1 MTLFLAVAV
10 ALLFGSGSY
19 LLLKH
24 DLIRVVVGIL
34 LLSNGANLF
43 IMLSGLQRGSSP
55 ILPLPAGATVADP
68 LVQALTLTAIVITF
82 GVTALL
88 LSLIYRVYVGQGT
101 LDTAA
106 LAQAEEADERTD
118 ELDSGANDPEDDAEA
133 LAQERLAT

>member
-1 MTLFLAVAV
+1 MTVIMAVAV
-10 ALLFGSGSY
+10 AVLFGAGSY

-24 DLIRVVVGIL
+24 DLIRVVVGVL

-55 ILPLPAGATVADP
+55 ILPLPVGSSVADP

-88 LSLIYRVYVGQGT
+88 LSLIYRVYLGQGT

-106 LAQAEEADERTD
+106 LAEAEEADDRSEEQD
-118 ELDSGANDPEDDAEA
+118 AGPDDPEDDADA
-133 LAQERLAT
+133 LAQESLVA